1 MKNEVKKKKQTLS
14 GKVVK
19 ISSEKTIDVEVVSY
33 RMHPKYQKK
42 FKDTK
47 RYLVHDEKNRS
58 VLGENIVFS
67 LCSPKSKRKCFE
79 VIES

>member
-1 MKNEVKKKKQTLS
+1 MKNEVKKKKQIFS

-19 ISSEKTIDVEVVSY
+19 ISSEKTIAVEVVSY

-47 RYLVHDEKNRS
+47 RYLVHDEKKRFG
-58 VLGENIVFS
+58 VGENVTFS
-67 LCSPKSKRKCFE
+67 VGKPRSKRKCFE
-79 VIES
+79 VIER

>member
-1 MKNEVKKKKQTLS
+1 MKNELKKKKQILS

-19 ISSEKTIDVEVVSY
+19 ISSEKTIAVEVVSY

-47 RYLVHDEKNRS
+47 RYLVHDEKKRFGLGDTIAFS
-58 VLGENIVFS
+58 V
-67 LCSPKSKRKCFE
+67 CSPKSKRKCFE